1 VALLLVLTLRFSGT
15 VSSFSPAAQRFTLLA
30 PVAETPVLPPRTR
43 TPRPERYISPPPALS
58 PALPAPPARL
68 DPPPEPT
75 IPAPAI
81 EVPKSTLV
89 EIPKSPVTLATIK
102 ASGFTDAKTATPE
115 PAPKPVVKVSGFQSA
130 ESSPTG
136 PARGTSTVTARVG
149 AFDSA
154 SSASVPV
161 RNATALGRSGGF
173 SDASASGASA
183 TRHLG
188 SVTNGTFGDSTVD
201 KGARQTAPRKAAAA
215 AFTPVEIL
223 SKPKPAYTDDARSK
237 KIEGEVLLEMRFS
250 ASGEALLLRV
260 VRGLGHG
267 LDEAALAA
275 AQGIRFR
282 PATRDG
288 VAVDSAAIVHI
299 VFQLA
304 E

>member
-1 VALLLVLTLRFSGT
+1 MVLLLVLTLRFSGT

-30 PVAETPVLPPRTR
+30 PMAETPVLPARIR

-58 PALPAPPARL
+58 PLPATPARL
-68 DPPPEPT
+68 DPPPEPM
-75 IPAPAI
+75 IPTPAI

-136 PARGTSTVTARVG
+136 PARGTSPVTAGVG

-154 SSASVPV
+154 SSAAGAPA
-161 RNATALGRSGGF
+161 RNATALGRSSGF
-173 SDASASGASA
+173 SDASASGASE
-183 TRHLG
+183 TQHHG

-223 SKPKPAYTDDARSK
+223 SKPQPAYTDDARSK
-237 KIEGEVLLEMRFS
+237 KIEGEVLLEMQFS
-250 ASGEALLLRV
+250 ASGEARVLRV

-267 LDEAALAA
+267 LDEAALTA